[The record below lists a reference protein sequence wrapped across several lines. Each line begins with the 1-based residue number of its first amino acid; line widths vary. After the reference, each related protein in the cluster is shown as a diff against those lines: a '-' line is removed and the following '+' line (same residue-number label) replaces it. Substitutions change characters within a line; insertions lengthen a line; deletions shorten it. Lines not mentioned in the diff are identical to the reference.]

1 MPLKTAW
8 LLDDDEFILRALHR
22 TLKRICPDWQLVIF
36 SHAPQ
41 LLEALDG
48 HAKPDLVICDRIMPD
63 FSGEQVLTHVRSRVP
78 AAVRVLLT
86 ADTEA
91 EVVTEDCRDIHHFLG
106 KPFSE
111 KDLLQVFR
119 SAEQLLALPL
129 QQHCREELGLQH
141 HLPILP
147 ATFRDLQQQ
156 TQDDKGTHQDVARI
170 IAKDAVLTGKIM
182 QLANSPFLGFSRKTT
197 ALEEAVA
204 RLGLKMVES
213 IACILYTEPSFVS
226 IIHPSQHQKV
236 MHDAYQLAMTARG
249 LAKSSRQSLRV
260 QDLAF
265 MSALLSSLGL
275 LTLLAQGR
283 ELTEAKSQQLLQHQ
297 QVDYVLISAYIL
309 ALWGFEAA
317 ICESLLQQTR
327 AQPQHETEICA
338 LLLHLAKAWTAQQA
352 CPDDIPEQF
361 KQGWNL
367 LKNDCVGA

>member
-36 SHAPQ
+36 SEAPQ
-41 LLEALDG
+41 LLQALGAD
-48 HAKPDLVICDRIMPD
+48 AKPDLVICDRVMPD
-63 FSGEQVLTHVRSRVP
+63 FSGEQVLSQVRSQVP

-111 KDLLQVFR
+111 KDLLQVFC

-129 QQHCREELGLQH
+129 QQQCREELGLQH
-141 HLPILP
+141 QLPILP
-147 ATFRDLQQQ
+147 STFRDLQQQ
-156 TQDDKGTHQDVARI
+156 TQCDKGTHQDVAVI

-182 QLANSPFLGFSRKTT
+182 QLANSPFLGFSRKT
-197 ALEEAVA
+197 AAIEEAVA
-204 RLGLKMVES
+204 RLGWKMVES
-213 IACILYTEPSFVS
+213 IACILYTEPSFAS
-226 IIHPSQHQKV
+226 MIDPSQHQKV
-236 MHDAYQLAMTARG
+236 MQDAYQLAMIARR
-249 LAKSSRQSLRV
+249 LAKCARQPLRI
-260 QDLAF
+260 QDLVF

-283 ELTEAKSQQLLQHQ
+283 GLNEALNLQQLQHHQ
-297 QVDYVLISAYIL
+297 ADYLLISAYIL

-317 ICESLLQQTR
+317 VCETLLQQVKL
-327 AQPQHETEICA
+327 QPQEETEICA
-338 LLLHLAKAWTAQQA
+338 LLLHLAKAWTEQQD
-352 CPDDIPEQF
+352 CPDDIAEPF
-361 KQGWNL
+361 KQGWIQ
-367 LKNDCVGA
+367 LKNDCVTA